1 MFRRNSV
8 VSLLL
13 VLLTWAPSAFCQLTT
28 ATFYAIVTDSSG
40 AAVPGAT
47 VTLTHS
53 GTATVTTKQTDSSGE
68 ASFDF
73 LRVGSYTLTI
83 ENQGF
88 KKYEST
94 GLELRAGENVRRTF
108 PLQLGDVSETVSVEA
123 TAAMV
128 NTVDAHQQE
137 NFSRMQVTEL
147 PMARRNYSNLLAL
160 ETGATTATSSGNSVR
175 MNGLGKS
182 GTNITVDGADATG
195 NPEARMTSMYQ
206 GFNYID
212 TISIEAVDEVQTIK
226 GVVPAEYGE
235 TLGGYVNLIT
245 KSGTNQFHGSLF
257 ENFQSQDLNG
267 RNQFLTTRTPLT
279 FNQFGGAG
287 GGPIRKDKIFIFGA
301 YEGYQESAFV
311 QVNGNVPTQAFRNQ
325 LLAAQPLYSLALVN
339 MPLPNQAVAAGA
351 NVGFFL
357 GSSASRAHENHA
369 VLKGDVRLTDR
380 SSFALTYTRMR
391 PYKLQPTFY
400 IGDDRT
406 SSGYEDRGAASYVM
420 AGAAWSTE
428 TRFGYNQTS
437 MDRVDAFWDALDP
450 NHPEKALGG
459 ARVPQIQGP
468 GFTSAPSEYFHLGG
482 PIWTLEEKYGLVKN
496 GHSLKFGGKWSK
508 RNGGR
513 FDIANSLEQYS
524 SVQTLLSNTPDSIT
538 VNFGNNPF
546 TYRMFEI
553 GVFAQ
558 DDWRI
563 SSKLVVNMGLRYN
576 YFSNFVAK
584 PTTSAPAGFF
594 NLDGLRDSRFNF
606 GPFRPTSDPFNSDP
620 GINLGPRL
628 GLSYNPD
635 GKAKTVIR
643 AGFGTLF
650 SPLIPMNFT
659 RAVAASQS
667 IPFRSNFSKTEA
679 AKNGLIFPVYN
690 QDTAAI
696 VNASGQVQ
704 VATLVKPTIQAP
716 YSMNLYLGVQRA
728 LSGSWML
735 ESAFVGNRG
744 VKLTMI
750 RTFNSVD
757 RVTGVRPNPNLGS
770 GDYVDDSQN
779 SVYYSWQSSLR
790 KRFGNHLS
798 ADFHYTWG
806 KGLSYTGGDLGAVA
820 TGDSINTVQN
830 FWNWRAERGPSAG
843 DITHSFA
850 ASAVYELPRFSNM
863 NVLARSVIGG
873 WQLSSVFTA
882 ASGQA
887 LLLSQTSSISPSR
900 PDYIGGD
907 AITGNYTDTLQYL
920 APAVFAR
927 VPLNSVTGG
936 TIRPGNVGNG
946 AIRGPGRWNDDLSLG
961 KNFHLFKERIVF
973 QFRADAFNVFNHT
986 NFTTVDT
993 EITRNTFGRLL
1004 ATAGARVIQLNARL
1018 SW

>member
-1 MFRRNSV
+1 MHRRSSV
-8 VSLLL
+8 ISLLL
-13 VLLTWAPSAFCQLTT
+13 VLLTWTPVAFCQLTT

-47 VTLTHS
+47 VTLTHNE
-53 GTATVTTKQTDSSGE
+53 TATVTTKQTDSSGE
-68 ASFDF
+68 AAFDF
-73 LRVGSYTLTI
+73 LRVGLYTLTI
-83 ENQGF
+83 ESPAF
-88 KKYEST
+88 KKYQST
-94 GLELRAGENVRRTF
+94 GLELLAGENVRRTF
-108 PLQLGDVSETVSVEA
+108 ALQVGDVSETVSVEA
-123 TAAMV
+123 TATQV
-128 NTVDAHQQE
+128 NTVDVHQQE
-137 NFSRMQVTEL
+137 NFSRTQVTEL

-160 ETGATTATSSGNSVR
+160 ETGATSATSSGNSVR

-212 TISIEAVDEVQTIK
+212 TISIEAVDEVQTVK

-235 TLGGYVNLIT
+235 TLGGYVNLNT
-245 KSGTNQFHGSLF
+245 KSGTNQLHASLF

-279 FNQFGGAG
+279 FNQYGGSA

-325 LLAAQPLYSLALVN
+325 LVLAQPNYNLVMGN
-339 MPLPNQAVAAGA
+339 MPLPNQPVAAGA

-369 VLKGDVRLTDR
+369 IVKGDVRLTDR

-391 PYKLQPTFY
+391 PYKLQPSFY

-420 AGAAWSTE
+420 AGAAWSSE
-428 TRFGYNQTS
+428 TRFGYNLTS
-437 MDRVDAFWDALDP
+437 MDRVDAFWNALDP

-482 PIWTLEEKYGLVKN
+482 PIWTLEEKYGFVKS
-496 GHSLKFGGKWSK
+496 GHSLKFGIKWSK
-508 RNGGR
+508 RDGGR

-524 SVQTLLSNTPDSIT
+524 TVATLLANTPDSIT

-546 TYRMFEI
+546 SYRMFEI

-563 SSKLVVNMGLRYN
+563 SSKLVVNMGIRYD

-594 NLDGLRDSRFNF
+594 NLNGLLDSKFTF
-606 GPFRPTSDPFNSDP
+606 GPFRPTTDPFNSDP
-620 GINLGPRL
+620 INLGPRL
-628 GLSYNPD
+628 GIAYNPD

-679 AKNGLIFPVYN
+679 AKNGFIFPVYN
-690 QDTAAI
+690 QDAVSV
-696 VNASGQVQ
+696 VNATGQVQ

-716 YSMNLYLGVQRA
+716 YSMNLYFGVQHA
-728 LSGSWML
+728 LSSAWML

-757 RVTGVRPNPNLGS
+757 RVTGLRPNPNLGS

-779 SVYYSWQSSLR
+779 SIYYSWQTSVR
-790 KRFGNHLS
+790 KRFTNHLS
-798 ADFHYTWG
+798 ASVHYTWG

-820 TGDSINTVQN
+820 TGDSVNTVQN

-850 ASAVYELPRFSNM
+850 ANAVYELPRFSSR
-863 NVLARSVIGG
+863 NVLTRSVIGG

-882 ASGQA
+882 ATGQA
-887 LLLSQTSSISPSR
+887 LLLSQNSAISPSR
-900 PDYIGGD
+900 PDYVGGD
-907 AITGNYTDTLQYL
+907 AISGTYGSTLQYL
-920 APAVFAR
+920 APIAFAR

-961 KNFHLFKERIVF
+961 KNFHMFKERLAF